1 MNIAIYNERGLKV
14 AGGEVMP
21 QALPDQV
28 FLQEMPCYAGGV
40 LYFEQDNGFVGAV
53 AMDESAARQAIDR
66 EPTLR
71 QPSAEKL
78 FKIALC
84 GGLGQKDVSGL
95 CRRLHIRFDER
106 RSVICVL
113 PESNVSPA
121 MLGVLSEVFSSEDVM
136 ITEMSREEVAV
147 VCSGVADAEL
157 AETAGA
163 IRDTFINEL
172 NTDVHIGIG
181 ETAANIAGIGASRQT
196 ALQAASIGRRLSYK
210 GGVWVYARLL
220 PEMLLAG
227 IETESVARHSALIS
241 RIRHTID
248 DETEE
253 LLDELFRQNLNISR
267 TAKEL
272 FMHRNTLIYRLDK
285 IRKST
290 GLDATSFD
298 DAVTL
303 RMILALARLNYEQ

>member
-1 MNIAIYNERGLKV
+1 MNSAIYNERGLKV

-121 MLGVLSEVFSSEDVM
+121 MLGVLSEVFSSEDAM
-136 ITEMSREEVAV
+136 ITEMSRE
-147 VCSGVADAEL
+147 
-157 AETAGA
+157 
-163 IRDTFINEL
+163 
-172 NTDVHIGIG
+172 
-181 ETAANIAGIGASRQT
+181 
-196 ALQAASIGRRLSYK
+196 
-210 GGVWVYARLL
+210 
-220 PEMLLAG
+220 
-227 IETESVARHSALIS
+227 
-241 RIRHTID
+241 
-248 DETEE
+248 
-253 LLDELFRQNLNISR
+253 
-267 TAKEL
+267 
-272 FMHRNTLIYRLDK
+272 
-285 IRKST
+285 
-290 GLDATSFD
+290 
-298 DAVTL
+298 
-303 RMILALARLNYEQ
+303 

>member
-1 MNIAIYNERGLKV
+1 
-14 AGGEVMP
+14 
-21 QALPDQV
+21 
-28 FLQEMPCYAGGV
+28 
-40 LYFEQDNGFVGAV
+40 
-53 AMDESAARQAIDR
+53 
-66 EPTLR
+66 
-71 QPSAEKL
+71 
-78 FKIALC
+78 
-84 GGLGQKDVSGL
+84 
-95 CRRLHIRFDER
+95 
-106 RSVICVL
+106 
-113 PESNVSPA
+113 
-121 MLGVLSEVFSSEDVM
+121 
-136 ITEMSREEVAV
+136 
-147 VCSGVADAEL
+147 
-157 AETAGA
+157 
-163 IRDTFINEL
+163 
-172 NTDVHIGIG
+172 
-181 ETAANIAGIGASRQT
+181 
-196 ALQAASIGRRLSYK
+196 
-210 GGVWVYARLL
+210 
-220 PEMLLAG
+220 MLLAG